1 MRMSS
6 DRHYP
11 IQQHHSQRMFYVG
24 ENAKYELEE
33 GSQGGHL
40 ELFQSF
46 KMMVA
51 LDVVSEMTD
60 LRHISGAR

>member
-1 MRMSS
+1 M
-6 DRHYP
+6 
-11 IQQHHSQRMFYVG
+11 G